1 MLKIILGIALA
12 VYFIGLVVIKTP
24 ASIVTAQL
32 AKAVPQLQLATIRG
46 TAWNGRA
53 GSAVVNAAGITL
65 PLGTLKWQFQPA
77 SLLAFRACVNV
88 ESDLLNGV
96 LCRGLTGTN
105 HFKNLQLDL
114 PVELANRFTGA
125 VKLEGI
131 ASMSIRQASVN
142 DKGFVSALDG
152 NVAWRGARLNVE
164 GMWFT
169 LGDFAAD
176 LSAASEGAVAASI
189 FDLAGEFG
197 VKLNGEVGVNVPPK
211 VAGEIELR
219 EGVPDE
225 IRDAMGLFAVQQDN
239 GAYAISYPMG
249 Q

>member
-12 VYFIGLVVIKTP
+12 IYFIGLVIIKTP
-24 ASIVTAQL
+24 ASIVTAQIQ
-32 AKAVPQLQLATIRG
+32 KAAPQLQLSTIRG
-46 TAWNGRA
+46 TAWQGRA
-53 GSAVVNAAGITL
+53 GSAVVNAQGVTL
-65 PLGTLKWQFQPA
+65 PLGTLKWRFQPA
-77 SLLAFRACVNV
+77 SLLSLKACVDV
-88 ESDLLNGV
+88 ESDKLNGV
-96 LCRGLTGTN
+96 LCRGITGTN
-105 HFKNLQLDL
+105 HFRNLQVDL
-114 PVELANRFTGA
+114 PVDIANRFTGA
-125 VKLEGI
+125 VKLAGS
-131 ASMSIRQASVN
+131 ASVSIREASVD

-152 NVAWRGARLNVE
+152 NLAWRGARLNVE

-176 LSAASEGAVAASI
+176 LSAASEGAIAASI

-219 EGVPDE
+219 EGAPDE
-225 IRDAMGLFAVQQDN
+225 IRDAMGLFAVQQEN